1 MHSLMLLVVASH
13 FSCVGAA
20 WGHAKVTETFD
31 EEVSANFVTSTKIS
45 YAKRRAVKLGRPL
58 LVLLTKRGCGA
69 CQNLKQSVN
78 HGKEARA
85 LLGDF
90 VVVHAEN
97 AAMAEWQAP
106 GQGYAPQTYFYA
118 PGEDAPLPIQGT
130 SEGSPHFFHD
140 EPTLVWGM
148 RKALAVVA
156 SGERSNTPKQEL

>member
-1 MHSLMLLVVASH
+1 MRLLVLLLASL
-13 FSCVGAA
+13 SAARAA
-20 WGHAKVTETFD
+20 WGHGKVTEHFD
-31 EEVSANFVTSTKIS
+31 EEISAHFVKSTKVS
-45 YAKRRAVKLGRPL
+45 YAKRRAIKQGKPL

-78 HGKEARA
+78 NGADVRS

-118 PGEDAPLPIQGT
+118 PGEDTPLPIQGT

-140 EPTLVWGM
+140 EATLVWGM
-148 RKALAVVA
+148 RKALEVVA